1 MNNVQRTL
9 PQKVW
14 RSSKGHFIA
23 GLVVVVPLAITYV
36 VLSWL
41 YHLVDGILEPFV
53 SKALGWSFPG
63 IGIMVL
69 FLLVYL
75 LGVAT
80 TFLPARR
87 TIEGMLSLLLRTPV
101 IKDIYGISAR
111 VVDTMVR
118 VDEKGGFKR
127 VVMVDYP
134 RPGTKSLGFVTG
146 QIVNSAGKQWEVVFI
161 PATPNPTMGNM
172 IIVDAAEVKE
182 LDISIESALKMVISA
197 GTMTAKGLKMEGHE
211 GVGTTT

>member
-1 MNNVQRTL
+1 MNNEQRNL

-14 RSSKGHFIA
+14 GSLKGHFVA
-23 GLVVVVPLAITYV
+23 GLVVAIPLAITYV

-41 YHLVDGILEPFV
+41 FYLVDSIFQPIMTSV
-53 SKALGWSFPG
+53 LGRSFPG
-63 IGIMVL
+63 IGIVVL
-69 FLLVYL
+69 LLLVYL

-87 TIEGMLSLLLRTPV
+87 TIEGMLSLLLKTPV
-101 IKDIYGISAR
+101 VKDIYGISAQ

-118 VDEKGGFKR
+118 VDEKGFKR

-134 RPGTKSLGFVTG
+134 RPGVKSLGFVTG
-146 QIVNSAGKQWEVVFI
+146 QIGTETGKQWEVVFI

-172 IIVDAAEVKE
+172 IIVDAAEARE
-182 LDISIESALKMVISA
+182 LGISVENALRMVISA
-197 GTMTAKGLKMEGHE
+197 GTMTAKGLKMEGGE
-211 GVGTTT
+211 DVRTTT

>member
-14 RSSKGHFIA
+14 GAFKGHLIA
-23 GLVVVVPLAITYV
+23 GLVVVIPLGITYV

-41 YHLVDGILEPFV
+41 YHIVDGILEPFV
-53 SKALGWSFPG
+53 SKVLGWSFPG
-63 IGIMVL
+63 IGIVVL

-87 TIEGMLSLLLRTPV
+87 TIEGMLSLLLKTPI
-101 IKDIYGISAR
+101 IKDIYGISAQ

-118 VDEKGGFKR
+118 VDEKGFKR

-134 RPGTKSLGFVTG
+134 RPGIKSLGFVTG
-146 QIVNSAGKQWEVVFI
+146 QIETSTGKEWEVVFI

-172 IIVDAAEVKE
+172 IIVDVAEAKE
-182 LDISIESALKMVISA
+182 LDISIENALKMVISA
-197 GTMTAKGLKMEGHE
+197 GTMIPKGLK
-211 GVGTTT
+211 V